1 MGLEHE
7 PKQVWLDGEVLE
19 QEHWS
24 YDAGRCVLELFEL
37 KEKFSGG
44 AWVQGWEITWE

>member
-24 YDAGRCVLELFEL
+24 YDAGCVLELFEL